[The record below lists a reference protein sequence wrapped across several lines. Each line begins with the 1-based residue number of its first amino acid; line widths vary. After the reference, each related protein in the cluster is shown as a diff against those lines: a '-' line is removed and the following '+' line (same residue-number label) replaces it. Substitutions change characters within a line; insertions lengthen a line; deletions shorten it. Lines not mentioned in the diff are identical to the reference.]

1 MGTDIYCRIISPNTP
16 LARASELTL
25 PESAPVTVVVRSLGK
40 QMAVAHIRV
49 VHPTV
54 RPGNRKPVPPLRR
67 EEHVVPTVNAE
78 VGRCHADLRP
88 SVA

>member
-25 PESAPVTVVVRSLGK
+25 SESAPVTVVVRSLGK

-78 VGRCHADLRP
+78 VGRHADLRP